1 MVAITNGAVQAFR
14 SASNNGLLPGGCLGP
29 SKPGVRT
36 NGFFNSATRLR
47 SFAAAANVA
56 LTLAAVPPENV
67 AVMARTRPLTRL
79 TGAPRVFFAIC
90 WQNNTPSSK
99 GSESKPQENT
109 IRAPLDCAL
118 A

>member
-1 MVAITNGAVQAFR
+1 MVDIANGAVH
-14 SASNNGLLPGGCLGP
+14 ASKSSSNTGLLPGGCLGP

-36 NGFFNSATRLR
+36 NGFFSSATRLR

-79 TGAPRVFFAIC
+79 TGAPRVFFATC
-90 WQNNTPSSK
+90 WQNNTP
-99 GSESKPQENT
+99 GLTGVESKPQENT